1 MTYKYI
7 TVQIND
13 NGSLTIRLYC
23 STTQSGKVIKE
34 HKEQENKPNWY
45 MLLAE
50 GIVSDINTTSLPVL
64 DNL

>member
-1 MTYKYI
+1 MYI
-7 TVQIND
+7 NNNLIK
-13 NGSLTIRLYC
+13 LRLYC
-23 STTQSGKVIKE
+23 NTTQSGKVILD
-34 HKEQENKPNWY
+34 HKDKVNKPNWY